1 MMITS
6 GFVVILLAI
15 GLRNI
20 EAEEHGN
27 DFDAI
32 KGCKQYNTE
41 MGYDDPLY
49 YIPTNT
55 LNNTIDHGEFK
66 YYKIGVLGTNDG
78 VIRLSNY
85 MYPYDKNVTEIVVG
99 SHWNTRSGGRTQY
112 RTSSN
117 ENKNTDLVRALTPNM
132 LNPFRPVM
140 LKLKLWVDGKKEVFH
155 DGHDYPF
162 LGFMDTQKLPVNY
175 MAFTRRNLTLVF
187 FYDCPM

>member
-1 MMITS
+1 ML
-6 GFVVILLAI
+6 FL
-15 GLRNI
+15 
-20 EAEEHGN
+20 
-27 DFDAI
+27 AI

-41 MGYDDPLY
+41 MGYDEPLY

-55 LNNTIDHGEFK
+55 LNNTVDHGEFK

-85 MYPYDKNVTEIVVG
+85 MYPYDKNVTEIGKFKIKYTTACWSITDKYRCFIVVG

-117 ENKNTDLVRALTPNM
+117 EYKNTDLVRALTPNM